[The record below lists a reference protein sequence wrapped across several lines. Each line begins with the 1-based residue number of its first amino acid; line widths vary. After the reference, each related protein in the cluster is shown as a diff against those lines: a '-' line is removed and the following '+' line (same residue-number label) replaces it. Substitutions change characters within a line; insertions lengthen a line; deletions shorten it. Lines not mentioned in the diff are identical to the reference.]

1 MPYVPAVFNDTRTAV
16 VQSWPRRSFRGGRG
30 RDLDQI
36 LEFVKIENHHLPPL
50 LRREYLV
57 IE

>member
-30 RDLDQI
+30 RDLDQF
-36 LEFVKIENHHLPPL
+36 LEFVKIENHHLNLYPGYPMG
-50 LRREYLV
+50 YSS
-57 IE
+57 